1 MTQTQKLIEVALA
14 IVSNWDD
21 GFPVHGDEQIA
32 DDFRTALDA
41 AKQEHRAEPETALS
55 YVRDMVLN
63 DRGPLEG
70 MGMTNDQ
77 TNAMLAIID
86 AAPVAAQPA
95 PYERFPTEWLERKI
109 AEGPDVD
116 IGAAQP
122 APEVPSVPFGYVVD
136 LHEGTGLPPNL
147 QFYGPGERYGSGF
160 SHTPVYSGEQV
171 AAMLEQQAEPIGYV
185 HPDTLG
191 LLKNY
196 THCAMFRPGD
206 QTEGSIA
213 LYTHPPVQQ
222 ATQQVAE
229 KGACP
234 VCGCEEL
241 DHRGIWTCR
250 CPAQQAAQPAPV
262 AYQWRHL
269 IGNPDVV
276 EPFWTEWEPC
286 SKGEF
291 EYALAMPD
299 FECRELVVRPF
310 PPAQQANGF
319 ENAQDEEVVLEAC
332 TKEELVILARNL
344 QRDLLDLNEEYMD
357 LIEQNAKLF
366 PLGTTPDKG
375 QK

>member
-122 APEVPSVPFGYVVD
+122 APV
-136 LHEGTGLPPNL
+136 
-147 QFYGPGERYGSGF
+147 
-160 SHTPVYSGEQV
+160 
-171 AAMLEQQAEPIGYV
+171 QQAEPDDDV
-185 HPDTLG
+185 SP
-191 LLKNY
+191 LKD
-196 THCAMFRPGD
+196 R
-206 QTEGSIA
+206 A
-213 LYTHPPVQQ
+213 LYALQTLQTDKHLPPTVRENMFDCVRE
-222 ATQQVAE
+222 A
-229 KGACP
+229 
-234 VCGCEEL
+234 
-241 DHRGIWTCR
+241 I
-250 CPAQQAAQPAPV
+250 QAAQPAPEV
-262 AYQWRHL
+262 PVDESIA
-269 IGNPDVV
+269 D
-276 EPFWTEWEPC
+276 
-286 SKGEF
+286 
-291 EYALAMPD
+291 LARYIQIL
-299 FECRELVVRPF
+299 CRESK
-310 PPAQQANGF
+310 N
-319 ENAQDEEVVLEAC
+319 DC
-332 TKEELVILARNL
+332 
-344 QRDLLDLNEEYMD
+344 
-357 LIEQNAKLF
+357 
-366 PLGTTPDKG
+366 
-375 QK
+375 

>member
-86 AAPVAAQPA
+86 AAPVAAQP
-95 PYERFPTEWLERKI
+95 T
-109 AEGPDVD
+109 
-116 IGAAQP
+116 
-122 APEVPSVPFGYVVD
+122 PEVPSVPFGYVVD

-171 AAMLEQQAEPIGYV
+171 AAMLEQKAEPIGYV

-262 AYQWRHL
+262 ARGEPTKLQVQIDKMAEACGGLRSL
-269 IGNPDVV
+269 ARTIDLDVGYL
-276 EPFWTEWEPC
+276 
-286 SKGEF
+286 SRLRSGEK
-291 EYALAMPD
+291 EHPTDEVLAKLGLARSITYYEID
-299 FECRELVVRPF
+299 TH
-310 PPAQQANGF
+310 PPAQQA
-319 ENAQDEEVVLEAC
+319 AQPAPEVPAGCLWAVTKGGHTICQPPKNWGKQPAPEVPVDESIAD
-332 TKEELVILARNL
+332 LARYIQILCRESKN
-344 QRDLLDLNEEYMD
+344 DC
-357 LIEQNAKLF
+357 
-366 PLGTTPDKG
+366 
-375 QK
+375 